1 MRYLKI
7 FIFLINSITA
17 WSQVTFTSPITQHF
31 PSGELELIERKIS
44 FDGKEFVIES
54 KTPIDTWQVQKWI
67 VKDYSEME
75 FPIHGLSHFYVCEA
89 IGGLYTTYVLI
100 PSKDPIE
107 YLEIV
112 QPRQYHFEPNH
123 YRFLVD

>member
-1 MRYLKI
+1 MRSFITI
-7 FIFLINSITA
+7 FFFFTSLTT

-31 PSGELELIERKIS
+31 PSGELELIERIIK

-54 KTPIDTWQVQKWI
+54 KTPIDTWHVQKWI
-67 VKDYSEME
+67 VKEYSEMD

-89 IGGLYTTYVLI
+89 VGGLYTTYILI
-100 PSKDPIE
+100 PDVDLIE
-107 YLEIV
+107 YIEVI
-112 QPRQYHFEPNH
+112 QPKQLHFEGNH

>member
-1 MRYLKI
+1 MKI
-7 FIFLINSITA
+7 HIFLICFVISLTS
-17 WSQVTFTSPITQHF
+17 WSQVSFTSPITQHF
-31 PSGELELIERKIS
+31 PTGELELIDRTIT

-54 KTPIDTWQVQKWI
+54 KTSAGNWHVQKWI
-67 VKDYSEME
+67 VKEYSEME

-89 IGGLYTTYVLI
+89 VGGLYTTYILI

-112 QPRQYHFEPNH
+112 QPQQYHFEPQH
-123 YRFLVD
+123 LRFLVD